1 MKKIAFL
8 GTGNMGASM
17 ASRLVAADYEVRIY
31 NRTLKKMEPLAK
43 QGAIISQTPKEAAEG
58 AEAVFAMVSNDEAS
72 NAMWLGKTGALA
84 SNLERNAFIIEC
96 STLSHSWALDLAK
109 AVQIRGLRYID
120 CPVTGIPETAKSGE
134 LTLLVGA
141 DKKDLDEVQSLLD
154 VVSIDTIRFGGI
166 GTGTAYKLIVNLIGA
181 VQIASAAEG
190 MLIAEKAGLNAET
203 VADAL
208 SRGAAASPQVV
219 RTSKKMAKDEH
230 DVNITFSGNL
240 RLKDVSYALSM
251 ADTLGQEA
259 TFGRAAKNAFKRLAE
274 AGFENMSETK
284 IIDVLRS
291 KDIKK

>member
-17 ASRLVAADYEVRIY
+17 ASRLIAADYEVRIY

-72 NAMWLGKTGALA
+72 KAMWLGKTGALA

-230 DVNITFSGNL
+230 DVNITFSGKL

-259 TFGRAAKNAFKRLAE
+259 TFGRAANNAFKRLAE

-291 KDIKK
+291 KDVKK